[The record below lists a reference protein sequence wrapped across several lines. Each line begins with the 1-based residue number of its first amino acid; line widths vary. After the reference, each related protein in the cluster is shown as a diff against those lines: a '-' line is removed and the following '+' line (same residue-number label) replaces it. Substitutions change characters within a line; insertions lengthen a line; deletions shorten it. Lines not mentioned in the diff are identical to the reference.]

1 MVHVDLGSRGP
12 WSEPE
17 EFSLDFETAAFI
29 LGNYG
34 PTVDGFASRR
44 NKLCHQYFSLAL
56 EEEALGRN
64 FFEQELKQEEVYLL
78 HPTPGKLIHAL
89 KHSSRHGARTIVVF
103 HLWAKHPHYPLV
115 VKENHLPMVATQV
128 VKISPTFI
136 PAPDVRSKTFSGKAS
151 FPTFVFIADFCVND
165 FNNAYSML

>member
-64 FFEQELKQEEVYLL
+64 FFEQELKQEEVLSPSSYAWKADSCTEAFFETWSTNNSGFPSLGK
-78 HPTPGKLIHAL
+78 TPSL
-89 KHSSRHGARTIVVF
+89 SSG
-103 HLWAKHPHYPLV
+103 
-115 VKENHLPMVATQV
+115 
-128 VKISPTFI
+128 
-136 PAPDVRSKTFSGKAS
+136 G
-151 FPTFVFIADFCVND
+151 
-165 FNNAYSML
+165 